1 MRGVSSTPVVSFIS
15 TRRVSRLQLRRLL
28 QLKAPGNLESRWL
41 TEDIPYGLAAWVSI
55 ARQYGIDTPLMN
67 GLIDIGSVV
76 MGQDGWTSG
85 RGVEKLGI
93 AGMSQE
99 ELRTFLQTGQIG

>member
-1 MRGVSSTPVVSFIS
+1 
-15 TRRVSRLQLRRLL
+15 
-28 QLKAPGNLESRWL
+28 
-41 TEDIPYGLAAWVSI
+41 
-55 ARQYGIDTPLMN
+55 MN